1 MYTVVFGLYVK
12 LVQNR
17 KSSGLTGLD
26 WAIGFLYVVTGV
38 TVILDAIQEFQ
49 NLVSVVVRLR
59 RIKALTPTQR
69 RGRTTSTDRWIN
81 AVNSTTSVTMV
92 ALDLVAQLVL
102 VSRPA
107 PRDEGWVGDVIW
119 F

>member
-1 MYTVVFGLYVK
+1 MALSEDDCIFVGTLLSFFSFGKYACTSLFEPAAHPPVGLYTVVFGLYVK

-49 NLVSVVVRLR
+49 NLVSSILRLR
-59 RIKALTPTQR
+59 Q
-69 RGRTTSTDRWIN
+69 
-81 AVNSTTSVTMV
+81 M
-92 ALDLVAQLVL
+92 
-102 VSRPA
+102 
-107 PRDEGWVGDVIW
+107 
-119 F
+119 